1 MDSAPQFTET
11 ASSPT
16 LLTDGVKRRLFSVA
30 GPSSV
35 PPSTPLLPVT
45 VSPSS
50 LYTNTFHS
58 SSAKKHVPAPSNI
71 PLSTPILPVTVGRR
85 SLFTDAFHSSS
96 ANKHDVVPASIP
108 PSTPILSVM
117 INRRSQSSSNPGRQ
131 SSNPGSQSRSTST
144 IPPTTSFQ
152 LPPPHSRRNPDAKN
166 ASSAINK
173 EKGNVFIILCFIYH
187 FQLNRTGWNFGQCNS
202 VFSSPKHWKTIFFK
216 LFFFFFIT
224 KQKFG
229 KYKVVTNVT
238 SLNSFLKLLGKGID
252 SKGRGKTVMEHSY
265 GTTMPPPTSRSRTF
279 MDNWISGGNSDPP
292 FGPNV
297 VNWLKFIDNI
307 YASFLI
313 KTISTSDAN

>member
-1 MDSAPQFTET
+1 MKHMAFNFVWKNIRIVILIHLILDCHGGETLLSGQLPATPQFPSSSTLTGSARRSRLSLKRNPYFFGKSQDEPFVWIPVEITPLQEMDSAPQFTET

-16 LLTDGVKRRLFSVA
+16 LLTDGVKRRLFSAA

-45 VSPSS
+45 VSRSS
-50 LYTNTFHS
+50 LSTNTFHS

-108 PSTPILSVM
+108 PATPILSVM
-117 INRRSQSSSNPGRQ
+117 INRCSQSSSNLGRQ

-187 FQLNRTGWNFGQCNS
+187 FQLNRTG
-202 VFSSPKHWKTIFFK
+202 
-216 LFFFFFIT
+216 
-224 KQKFG
+224 
-229 KYKVVTNVT
+229 
-238 SLNSFLKLLGKGID
+238 
-252 SKGRGKTVMEHSY
+252 
-265 GTTMPPPTSRSRTF
+265 
-279 MDNWISGGNSDPP
+279 
-292 FGPNV
+292 
-297 VNWLKFIDNI
+297 
-307 YASFLI
+307 
-313 KTISTSDAN
+313 

>member
-1 MDSAPQFTET
+1 MAFNFFWKNIRIVILIHLILDCHGGETLLSGQLPATPQFPSSSTLTGSARRSRLSLKRNPYFFGKSQDEPFVWIPVEITPLQEMDSAPQFTET

-16 LLTDGVKRRLFSVA
+16 LLTDGVKRRLFSAA

-45 VSPSS
+45 VSRSS
-50 LYTNTFHS
+50 LFTNTFHS

-96 ANKHDVVPASIP
+96 ANKHDVVPASTP
-108 PSTPILSVM
+108 QSTPILSVM

-152 LPPPHSRRNPDAKN
+152 LPPPHIRRNPDAKN

-187 FQLNRTGWNFGQCNS
+187 FQLNRMG
-202 VFSSPKHWKTIFFK
+202 
-216 LFFFFFIT
+216 
-224 KQKFG
+224 
-229 KYKVVTNVT
+229 
-238 SLNSFLKLLGKGID
+238 
-252 SKGRGKTVMEHSY
+252 
-265 GTTMPPPTSRSRTF
+265 
-279 MDNWISGGNSDPP
+279 
-292 FGPNV
+292 
-297 VNWLKFIDNI
+297 
-307 YASFLI
+307 
-313 KTISTSDAN
+313 

>member
-1 MDSAPQFTET
+1 MVCFFWKNIRIVILIHLILDCHGGETLLSGQLPATPQFPSSSTLTGSARRSRLSLKRNPYFFGKSQDEPFVWIPVEITPLQEMDSAPQFTET

-45 VSPSS
+45 VSRSS
-50 LYTNTFHS
+50 LFTNTFHS

-152 LPPPHSRRNPDAKN
+152 LPPPHIRRNPDAKN

-187 FQLNRTGWNFGQCNS
+187 FQLNRTG
-202 VFSSPKHWKTIFFK
+202 
-216 LFFFFFIT
+216 
-224 KQKFG
+224 
-229 KYKVVTNVT
+229 
-238 SLNSFLKLLGKGID
+238 
-252 SKGRGKTVMEHSY
+252 
-265 GTTMPPPTSRSRTF
+265 
-279 MDNWISGGNSDPP
+279 
-292 FGPNV
+292 
-297 VNWLKFIDNI
+297 
-307 YASFLI
+307 
-313 KTISTSDAN
+313 

>member
-1 MDSAPQFTET
+1 MKHMAFNFVWKNIRIVILIHLILDCHGGETLLSGQLPATPQFPSSSTLTGSARRSRLSLKRNPYFFGKSQDEPFVWIPVEITPLQEMDSAPQFTET

-45 VSPSS
+45 VSRSS
-50 LYTNTFHS
+50 LFTNTFHS

-187 FQLNRTGWNFGQCNS
+187 FQLNRTG
-202 VFSSPKHWKTIFFK
+202 
-216 LFFFFFIT
+216 
-224 KQKFG
+224 
-229 KYKVVTNVT
+229 
-238 SLNSFLKLLGKGID
+238 
-252 SKGRGKTVMEHSY
+252 
-265 GTTMPPPTSRSRTF
+265 
-279 MDNWISGGNSDPP
+279 
-292 FGPNV
+292 
-297 VNWLKFIDNI
+297 
-307 YASFLI
+307 
-313 KTISTSDAN
+313 

>member
-1 MDSAPQFTET
+1 MKHMAFNFVWKNIRIVILIHLILDCHGGETLLSGQLPATPQFPSSSTLTGSARRSRLSLKRNPYFFGKSQDEPFVWIPVEITPLQEMDSAPQFTET

-45 VSPSS
+45 VCRSS
-50 LYTNTFHS
+50 LFTYSFHS

-71 PLSTPILPVTVGRR
+71 PLSTPILSVTVGRR

-152 LPPPHSRRNPDAKN
+152 LPPPHIRRNPDAKN

-187 FQLNRTGWNFGQCNS
+187 FQLNRTG
-202 VFSSPKHWKTIFFK
+202 
-216 LFFFFFIT
+216 
-224 KQKFG
+224 
-229 KYKVVTNVT
+229 
-238 SLNSFLKLLGKGID
+238 
-252 SKGRGKTVMEHSY
+252 
-265 GTTMPPPTSRSRTF
+265 
-279 MDNWISGGNSDPP
+279 
-292 FGPNV
+292 
-297 VNWLKFIDNI
+297 
-307 YASFLI
+307 
-313 KTISTSDAN
+313 

>member
-1 MDSAPQFTET
+1 MKHMAFNFVWKNIRIVILIHLILDCHGGETLLSGQLPATPQFPSSSTLTGSARRSRLSLKRNPYFFGKSQDEPFVWIPVEITPLQEMDSAPQFTET

-16 LLTDGVKRRLFSVA
+16 LLTDGVKRRLFSAA

-45 VSPSS
+45 VSRSS
-50 LYTNTFHS
+50 LFTNTFHS

-71 PLSTPILPVTVGRR
+71 PLSTPILSVTVGRR

-96 ANKHDVVPASIP
+96 ANKHDVVPAIIP

-173 EKGNVFIILCFIYH
+173 EKGNVFIILCFIYC
-187 FQLNRTGWNFGQCNS
+187 FQLNRTG
-202 VFSSPKHWKTIFFK
+202 
-216 LFFFFFIT
+216 
-224 KQKFG
+224 
-229 KYKVVTNVT
+229 
-238 SLNSFLKLLGKGID
+238 
-252 SKGRGKTVMEHSY
+252 
-265 GTTMPPPTSRSRTF
+265 
-279 MDNWISGGNSDPP
+279 
-292 FGPNV
+292 
-297 VNWLKFIDNI
+297 
-307 YASFLI
+307 
-313 KTISTSDAN
+313 

>member
-1 MDSAPQFTET
+1 MKHMAFNFVWKNIRIVILIHLILDCHGGETLLSGQLPATPQFPSSSTLTGSARRSRLSLKRNPYFFGKSQDEPFVWIPVEITPLQEMDSAPQFTET

-16 LLTDGVKRRLFSVA
+16 LLTDGVKRRLFSAA

-45 VSPSS
+45 VSRSS
-50 LYTNTFHS
+50 LFTNTFHS

-108 PSTPILSVM
+108 PATPILSVM
-117 INRRSQSSSNPGRQ
+117 INRCSQSSSNPGRQ

-187 FQLNRTGWNFGQCNS
+187 FQLNRTG
-202 VFSSPKHWKTIFFK
+202 
-216 LFFFFFIT
+216 
-224 KQKFG
+224 
-229 KYKVVTNVT
+229 
-238 SLNSFLKLLGKGID
+238 
-252 SKGRGKTVMEHSY
+252 
-265 GTTMPPPTSRSRTF
+265 
-279 MDNWISGGNSDPP
+279 
-292 FGPNV
+292 
-297 VNWLKFIDNI
+297 
-307 YASFLI
+307 
-313 KTISTSDAN
+313 

>member
-1 MDSAPQFTET
+1 MKHMAFNFVWKNIRIVILIHLILDCHGGETLLSGQLPATPQFPSSSTLTGSARRSRLSLKRNPYFFGKSQDEPFVWIPVEITPLQEMDSAPQFTET

-45 VSPSS
+45 VSRSS
-50 LYTNTFHS
+50 LSTNTFHS

-85 SLFTDAFHSSS
+85 SLFTDVFHSSSAKKHVPAPSNIPLSTPILSVTVGRRSLFTDTFHSSS

-152 LPPPHSRRNPDAKN
+152 LPPPHIRRNPDAKN

-187 FQLNRTGWNFGQCNS
+187 FQLNRTS
-202 VFSSPKHWKTIFFK
+202 
-216 LFFFFFIT
+216 
-224 KQKFG
+224 
-229 KYKVVTNVT
+229 
-238 SLNSFLKLLGKGID
+238 
-252 SKGRGKTVMEHSY
+252 
-265 GTTMPPPTSRSRTF
+265 
-279 MDNWISGGNSDPP
+279 
-292 FGPNV
+292 
-297 VNWLKFIDNI
+297 
-307 YASFLI
+307 
-313 KTISTSDAN
+313 

>member
-1 MDSAPQFTET
+1 MALIFFWKNIRIVILIHLILDCHGGETLLSGQLPATPQFPSSSTLTGSARRSRLSLKRNPYFFGKSQDEPFVWIPVEITPLQEMDSAPQFTET

-45 VSPSS
+45 VSRSS
-50 LYTNTFHS
+50 LFTNTFHS

-71 PLSTPILPVTVGRR
+71 PLSTPILSVTVGRR

-108 PSTPILSVM
+108 PSTPILPVM

-187 FQLNRTGWNFGQCNS
+187 FQLNRTG
-202 VFSSPKHWKTIFFK
+202 
-216 LFFFFFIT
+216 
-224 KQKFG
+224 
-229 KYKVVTNVT
+229 
-238 SLNSFLKLLGKGID
+238 
-252 SKGRGKTVMEHSY
+252 
-265 GTTMPPPTSRSRTF
+265 
-279 MDNWISGGNSDPP
+279 
-292 FGPNV
+292 
-297 VNWLKFIDNI
+297 
-307 YASFLI
+307 
-313 KTISTSDAN
+313 

>member
-1 MDSAPQFTET
+1 MGKNIRIVILIHLILDCHGGETLLSGQLPATPQFPSSSTLTVSARRSRLSLKRNPYFFGKSQDEPFVWIPVEITPLQEMDSAPQFTET

-16 LLTDGVKRRLFSVA
+16 LLTDGVKRRLFSAA

-45 VSPSS
+45 VSRSS
-50 LYTNTFHS
+50 LFTNTFHS

-96 ANKHDVVPASIP
+96 ANKHDVVPASTP

-152 LPPPHSRRNPDAKN
+152 LLPPHIRRNPDAKN

-187 FQLNRTGWNFGQCNS
+187 FQLNRTG
-202 VFSSPKHWKTIFFK
+202 
-216 LFFFFFIT
+216 
-224 KQKFG
+224 
-229 KYKVVTNVT
+229 
-238 SLNSFLKLLGKGID
+238 
-252 SKGRGKTVMEHSY
+252 
-265 GTTMPPPTSRSRTF
+265 
-279 MDNWISGGNSDPP
+279 
-292 FGPNV
+292 
-297 VNWLKFIDNI
+297 
-307 YASFLI
+307 
-313 KTISTSDAN
+313 

>member
-1 MDSAPQFTET
+1 MALIFFWKNIRIVILIHLILDCHGGETLLSGQLPATPQFPSSSTLTGSARRSRLSLKRNPYFFGKSQDEPFVWIPVEITPLQEMDSAPQFTET

-45 VSPSS
+45 VSRSS
-50 LYTNTFHS
+50 LFTNTFHS

-117 INRRSQSSSNPGRQ
+117 INRRSQSSSNLGRQ

-187 FQLNRTGWNFGQCNS
+187 FQLNRTG
-202 VFSSPKHWKTIFFK
+202 
-216 LFFFFFIT
+216 
-224 KQKFG
+224 
-229 KYKVVTNVT
+229 
-238 SLNSFLKLLGKGID
+238 
-252 SKGRGKTVMEHSY
+252 
-265 GTTMPPPTSRSRTF
+265 
-279 MDNWISGGNSDPP
+279 
-292 FGPNV
+292 
-297 VNWLKFIDNI
+297 
-307 YASFLI
+307 
-313 KTISTSDAN
+313 

>member
-1 MDSAPQFTET
+1 MAFNFVWKNIRIVILIHLILDCHGGETLLSGQLPATPQFPSSSTLTGSARRSRLSLKRNPYFFGKSQDEPFVWIPVEITPLQEMDSAPQFTET

-45 VSPSS
+45 VSRSS
-50 LYTNTFHS
+50 LFTNTFHS

-71 PLSTPILPVTVGRR
+71 PPSTPILPVTVGRR

-108 PSTPILSVM
+108 PSTPILPVM

-152 LPPPHSRRNPDAKN
+152 LPPPHIRRNPDAKN

-187 FQLNRTGWNFGQCNS
+187 FQLNRTG
-202 VFSSPKHWKTIFFK
+202 
-216 LFFFFFIT
+216 
-224 KQKFG
+224 
-229 KYKVVTNVT
+229 
-238 SLNSFLKLLGKGID
+238 
-252 SKGRGKTVMEHSY
+252 
-265 GTTMPPPTSRSRTF
+265 
-279 MDNWISGGNSDPP
+279 
-292 FGPNV
+292 
-297 VNWLKFIDNI
+297 
-307 YASFLI
+307 
-313 KTISTSDAN
+313 

>member
-1 MDSAPQFTET
+1 MNHVAFIFFWKNIRIVILIHLILDCHGGETLLSGQLPATPQFPSSSTLTGSARRSRLSLKRNPYFFGKSQDEPFVWIPVEITPLQEMDSAPQFTET

-45 VSPSS
+45 VSRSS
-50 LYTNTFHS
+50 LFTNTFHS

-96 ANKHDVVPASIP
+96 ANKHDMVPASTP

-152 LPPPHSRRNPDAKN
+152 LPPPHSRRNPDAKD

-187 FQLNRTGWNFGQCNS
+187 FQLNRTG
-202 VFSSPKHWKTIFFK
+202 
-216 LFFFFFIT
+216 
-224 KQKFG
+224 
-229 KYKVVTNVT
+229 
-238 SLNSFLKLLGKGID
+238 
-252 SKGRGKTVMEHSY
+252 
-265 GTTMPPPTSRSRTF
+265 
-279 MDNWISGGNSDPP
+279 
-292 FGPNV
+292 
-297 VNWLKFIDNI
+297 
-307 YASFLI
+307 
-313 KTISTSDAN
+313 

>member
-1 MDSAPQFTET
+1 MKHMAFNFVWKNIRIVILIHLILDCHGGETLLSGQLPATPQFPSSSTLTGSARRSRLSLKRNPYFFGKSQDEPFVWIPVEITPLQEMDSAPQFTET

-45 VSPSS
+45 VSRSS
-50 LYTNTFHS
+50 LFTNTFHS

-96 ANKHDVVPASIP
+96 AKKHDVVPASIP

-152 LPPPHSRRNPDAKN
+152 LPPLHSRRNPDAKN

-173 EKGNVFIILCFIYH
+173 EKGNVFIILCFIYY
-187 FQLNRTGWNFGQCNS
+187 FQLNRTG
-202 VFSSPKHWKTIFFK
+202 
-216 LFFFFFIT
+216 
-224 KQKFG
+224 
-229 KYKVVTNVT
+229 
-238 SLNSFLKLLGKGID
+238 
-252 SKGRGKTVMEHSY
+252 
-265 GTTMPPPTSRSRTF
+265 
-279 MDNWISGGNSDPP
+279 
-292 FGPNV
+292 
-297 VNWLKFIDNI
+297 
-307 YASFLI
+307 
-313 KTISTSDAN
+313 

>member
-1 MDSAPQFTET
+1 MAFNFVWKNIRIVILIHLILDCHGGETLLSGQLPATPQFPSSSTLTGSARRSRLSLKRNPYFFGKSQDEPFVWIPVEITPLQEMDSAPQFTET

-45 VSPSS
+45 VSRSS
-50 LYTNTFHS
+50 LFTNTFHS

-173 EKGNVFIILCFIYH
+173 EKGNVFIIVCFIYH
-187 FQLNRTGWNFGQCNS
+187 FQLNRTG
-202 VFSSPKHWKTIFFK
+202 
-216 LFFFFFIT
+216 
-224 KQKFG
+224 
-229 KYKVVTNVT
+229 
-238 SLNSFLKLLGKGID
+238 
-252 SKGRGKTVMEHSY
+252 
-265 GTTMPPPTSRSRTF
+265 
-279 MDNWISGGNSDPP
+279 
-292 FGPNV
+292 
-297 VNWLKFIDNI
+297 
-307 YASFLI
+307 
-313 KTISTSDAN
+313 

>member
-1 MDSAPQFTET
+1 MAFIFFWKNIRIVILIHLILDCHGGETLLSGQLPATPQFPSSSTLTGSARRSRLSLKRNPYFFGKSQDEPFVWIPVEITPLQEMDSAPQFTET

-45 VSPSS
+45 VSRSS
-50 LYTNTFHS
+50 LFTNTFHS

-187 FQLNRTGWNFGQCNS
+187 FQLNRTG
-202 VFSSPKHWKTIFFK
+202 
-216 LFFFFFIT
+216 
-224 KQKFG
+224 
-229 KYKVVTNVT
+229 
-238 SLNSFLKLLGKGID
+238 
-252 SKGRGKTVMEHSY
+252 
-265 GTTMPPPTSRSRTF
+265 
-279 MDNWISGGNSDPP
+279 
-292 FGPNV
+292 
-297 VNWLKFIDNI
+297 
-307 YASFLI
+307 
-313 KTISTSDAN
+313 

>member
-1 MDSAPQFTET
+1 MKHMAFNFVWKNIRSVILIHLILDCHGGETLLSGQLPATPQFPSSSTLTGSARRSRLSLKRNPYFFGKSQDEPFVWIPVEITPLQEMDSAPQFTET

-45 VSPSS
+45 VSRSS
-50 LYTNTFHS
+50 LFTNTFHS

-71 PLSTPILPVTVGRR
+71 PPSTPILPVTVGQR

-108 PSTPILSVM
+108 PSTPILPVM

-152 LPPPHSRRNPDAKN
+152 LPPPHSRRNPDAKD

-187 FQLNRTGWNFGQCNS
+187 FQLNRTG
-202 VFSSPKHWKTIFFK
+202 
-216 LFFFFFIT
+216 
-224 KQKFG
+224 
-229 KYKVVTNVT
+229 
-238 SLNSFLKLLGKGID
+238 
-252 SKGRGKTVMEHSY
+252 
-265 GTTMPPPTSRSRTF
+265 
-279 MDNWISGGNSDPP
+279 
-292 FGPNV
+292 
-297 VNWLKFIDNI
+297 
-307 YASFLI
+307 
-313 KTISTSDAN
+313 

>member
-1 MDSAPQFTET
+1 MYVILIHLILDCHGGETLLSGQLPATPQFPSSSTLTGSARRSRLSLKRNPYFFGKSQDEPFVWIPVEITPLQEMDSAPQFTET

-45 VSPSS
+45 VSRSS
-50 LYTNTFHS
+50 LFTNTFHS

-71 PLSTPILPVTVGRR
+71 PLSKPILQVTVGRR

-96 ANKHDVVPASIP
+96 ANKHDVVPASTP
-108 PSTPILSVM
+108 PSTPILLVM

-173 EKGNVFIILCFIYH
+173 EKGNVFIILCFIYY
-187 FQLNRTGWNFGQCNS
+187 FQLNRTG
-202 VFSSPKHWKTIFFK
+202 
-216 LFFFFFIT
+216 
-224 KQKFG
+224 
-229 KYKVVTNVT
+229 
-238 SLNSFLKLLGKGID
+238 
-252 SKGRGKTVMEHSY
+252 
-265 GTTMPPPTSRSRTF
+265 
-279 MDNWISGGNSDPP
+279 
-292 FGPNV
+292 
-297 VNWLKFIDNI
+297 
-307 YASFLI
+307 
-313 KTISTSDAN
+313 

>member
-1 MDSAPQFTET
+1 MKHMALIFFWKNIRIVILIHLILDCHGGETLLSGQLPATPQFPSSSTLTGSARRSRLSLKRNPYFFGKSQDEPFVWIPVEITPLQEMDSAPQFTET

-16 LLTDGVKRRLFSVA
+16 LLTDGVKRRLFSAA

-50 LYTNTFHS
+50 LSTNTFHS

-85 SLFTDAFHSSS
+85 SVFTHTFHSSS

-152 LPPPHSRRNPDAKN
+152 LPPPHSRRNPDAKD

-187 FQLNRTGWNFGQCNS
+187 FQLNRTG
-202 VFSSPKHWKTIFFK
+202 
-216 LFFFFFIT
+216 
-224 KQKFG
+224 
-229 KYKVVTNVT
+229 
-238 SLNSFLKLLGKGID
+238 
-252 SKGRGKTVMEHSY
+252 
-265 GTTMPPPTSRSRTF
+265 
-279 MDNWISGGNSDPP
+279 
-292 FGPNV
+292 
-297 VNWLKFIDNI
+297 
-307 YASFLI
+307 
-313 KTISTSDAN
+313 